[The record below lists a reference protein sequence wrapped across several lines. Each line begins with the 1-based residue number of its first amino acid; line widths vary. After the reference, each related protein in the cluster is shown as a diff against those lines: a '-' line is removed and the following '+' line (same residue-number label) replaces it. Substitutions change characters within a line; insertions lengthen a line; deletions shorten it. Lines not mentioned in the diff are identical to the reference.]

1 MAWLFKMPLWM
12 KLVSVTSIK
21 IPAATLFQGK
31 TYWGGNTTH
40 ENPMTAREQTNG
52 RQSRQKETKGVKKK
66 NYCESIN
73 RRKYKEPPL
82 QVIRLPQD
90 CYIFSINH
98 VSCQYAIVADM
109 QPAAS
114 LWRSATHRGLVGW
127 RPSGQEDGCSTFCA
141 SVRV

>member
-73 RRKYKEPPL
+73 RRKYKEPPPAGYSTAAGLLHL
-82 QVIRLPQD
+82 QYKSRFLSIRHCCRHAACSQ
-90 CYIFSINH
+90 FVK
-98 VSCQYAIVADM
+98 VSD
-109 QPAAS
+109 PS
-114 LWRSATHRGLVGW
+114 RTGGLEALGS
-127 RPSGQEDGCSTFCA
+127 R
-141 SVRV
+141 RRM